1 MGDFLSDGGTGNLV
15 QRRGAI
21 PAFTATAQELSARR
35 AELRWVTS
43 EVHLIPLPTLPNMPL
58 SLYSATISSTS
69 LLVRETRLV
78 AELLISGRGHGE
90 AWRKAI
96 LEDNV
101 LQSRSSVAVIRS
113 ANILRARLEG
123 LGPGAW
129 TFMCEGDQLLARQ
142 TALAATIDHS
152 RLVGD
157 FLDIA
162 VREQRAQF
170 ATHLDHSH
178 WAGFIMGCRSRD
190 PEMPEWSESTV
201 NKLRSVV
208 FTMLTEAGYLENTRT
223 LRLQTVF
230 VAPELSAFL
239 EREGHNYVLRCMQVM
254 E

>member
-1 MGDFLSDGGTGNLV
+1 ML
-15 QRRGAI
+15 
-21 PAFTATAQELSARR
+21 
-35 AELRWVTS
+35 
-43 EVHLIPLPTLPNMPL
+43 L

-78 AELLISGRGHGE
+78 AELLLSGRGEGD
-90 AWRKAI
+90 AWQHAI

-101 LQSRSSVAVIRS
+101 LQSGSAVAVIRS
-113 ANILRARLEG
+113 ANILRARLAP
-123 LGPGAW
+123 LGIKAW
-129 TFMCEGDQLLARQ
+129 RFMRDGDQTLARQ
-142 TALAATIDHS
+142 TALAGVIQHS

-157 FLDIA
+157 FLDLV
-162 VREQRAQF
+162 VRDKRARF
-170 ATHLDHSH
+170 ETHLKPSDWST
-178 WAGFIMGCRSRD
+178 FLEGCRNRD

-208 FTMLTEAGYLENTRT
+208 FTMLSEAAYLENTRT

-239 EREGHNYVLRCMQVM
+239 EREGHHYVLRCMQVM